1 MVFRG
6 NSLMRVAQVAFAR
19 IVPLSAVYVAICAGA
34 LQLSGWTPVRVY
46 GGEKLSP
53 PLRAVIE
60 EARFKHAHWGILV
73 SDRATGEVLEE
84 FDADKLFPP
93 ASTTKLYSVAAALDA
108 LGGDYCFET
117 PVYRRGPLNAQGVLD
132 GDLILVA
139 VGDLT
144 LGGRTTSTNEIEYTK
159 ADHTYAD
166 SASQTVLT
174 AGDPLAGLNALA
186 RQIAA
191 AGIRRVGGQV
201 IVDAR
206 AFDPA
211 TGTGSG
217 PTRLTPIMVN
227 DNLIDLTVTPTSK
240 GELAKVDWRPRSRA
254 LEVDAHV
261 ETVGAGGESK
271 IESHSVGESRF
282 VVRGHIAADRVPFI
296 FTIDVVDPAK
306 WARALFIEALERAG
320 VTLKASLLEANPAN
334 LLPKRGDA
342 SGLVRVAVLKS
353 PPFAENAK
361 LILKVSHNLHA
372 STLPLLVAVRHGKR
386 RLEDGLRLEGEF
398 LRRAGLDAD
407 AFSFGGGAGGAQA
420 DCTTPRMNVTL
431 LRYLSTRPD
440 FAVFERAL
448 PILGVDGTLT
458 DDVTPKSPARGK
470 VRAKTGTLY
479 WSNLAN
485 DHFLLTSK
493 ALAGYLTAK
502 SGREL
507 VISFVVNGVPIDN
520 PTGTKAIGK
529 VLAHLCEIVHQA
541 R

>member
-1 MVFRG
+1 M
-6 NSLMRVAQVAFAR
+6 
-19 IVPLSAVYVAICAGA
+19 
-34 LQLSGWTPVRVY
+34 
-46 GGEKLSP
+46 E
-53 PLRAVIE
+53 
-60 EARFKHAHWGILV
+60 
-73 SDRATGEVLEE
+73 
-84 FDADKLFPP
+84 
-93 ASTTKLYSVAAALDA
+93 
-108 LGGDYCFET
+108 
-117 PVYRRGPLNAQGVLD
+117 

-144 LGGRTTSTNEIEYTK
+144 LGGRTTTTNEIEYTK

-166 SASQTVLT
+166 SSSQTVLT
-174 AGDPLAGLNALA
+174 AGDPLAGLNKLA
-186 RQIAA
+186 RQIAS
-191 AGIRRVGGQV
+191 AGIRHVRGQV

-206 AFDPA
+206 AFEPA
-211 TGTGSG
+211 SATGSG
-217 PTRLTPIMVN
+217 PAQLTPIMVN
-227 DNLIDLTVTPTSK
+227 DNLIDVTVTPSMK
-240 GELAKVDWRPRSRA
+240 GERAKVDWRPRSRA
-254 LEVDAHV
+254 LEMDAHV
-261 ETVGAGGESK
+261 DTVAAGAESK
-271 IESHSVGESRF
+271 IESHAVGENRF
-282 VVRGHIAADRVPFI
+282 VVRGRIAADRAPFI
-296 FTIDVVDPAK
+296 FTIEVDNPAK
-306 WARALFIEALERAG
+306 WARTLFIEALERAG
-320 VTLKASLLEANPAN
+320 VSVKSSLLEPNPEN
-334 LLPKRGDA
+334 LLPKRGDV

-353 PPFAENAK
+353 APFAENAK

-372 STLPLLVAVRHGKR
+372 STLPLLIAVRHGKR

-448 PILGVDGTLT
+448 PILGVDGTLA

-479 WSNLAN
+479 WSNLTN
-485 DHFLLTSK
+485 DHYLVTSK

-507 VISFVVNGVPIDN
+507 VFSFVANGVPIDG
-520 PTGTKAIGK
+520 PSRTKEIGK
-529 VLAHLCEIVHQA
+529 VLAHLCEIVQQA